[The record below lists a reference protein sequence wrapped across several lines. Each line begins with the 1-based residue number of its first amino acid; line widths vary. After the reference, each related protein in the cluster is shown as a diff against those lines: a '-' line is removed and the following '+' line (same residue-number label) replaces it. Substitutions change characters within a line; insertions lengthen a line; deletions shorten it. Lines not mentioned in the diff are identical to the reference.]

1 MSALITC
8 DGEIYTW
15 GKNFDGQL
23 GIGNRMEQVYRYIL
37 FTIVNK

>member
-8 DGEIYTW
+8 DGEVYTW

-23 GIGNRMEQVYRYIL
+23 GIGNRMEQVMESKVIRL
-37 FTIVNK
+37 G